1 MFEGRHFQF
10 VACTNRLGCSRALL
24 FIEIIISPAIDRN
37 LPPRFCIL
45 PWFYYFFNANEGT
58 NVVLPDAF
66 FFSSIQILLDNLA
79 MGKTY
84 NSNFF
89 PRSL

>member
-1 MFEGRHFQF
+1 MFEGRDFQF

-58 NVVLPDAF
+58 NGVLPDAF
-66 FFSSIQILLDNLA
+66 FFFVHSDFAGQ
-79 MGKTY
+79 
-84 NSNFF
+84 
-89 PRSL
+89 PRDGQNI